1 MKLPYSLAYAIT
13 MAVWLPAACAQTVP
27 ACPADLAATA
37 DCADV
42 INPNACY
49 NEFGFRGQQTLNCIE
64 GKDNAD
70 RARKVCKCCGC
81 IGPKLCNWA
90 SQNKLCSN

>member
-1 MKLPYSLAYAIT
+1 MLSSLYT
-13 MAVWLPAACAQTVP
+13 VAVCLSLSATPMAQTVP
-27 ACPADLAATA
+27 ACPADLAAST

-64 GKDNAD
+64 GKDKAD
-70 RARKVCKCCGC
+70 KARKVGALST
-81 IGPKLCNWA
+81 IIISP
-90 SQNKLCSN
+90 Q

>member
-1 MKLPYSLAYAIT
+1 MKLSAAAI
-13 MAVWLPAACAQTVP
+13 AVVLTWLPAVLGQIIP
-27 ACPADLAATA
+27 ACPAELASTD

-49 NEFGFRGQQTLNCIE
+49 NEYGFRGAQTLACIE

-70 RARKVCKCCGC
+70 RARKASCCS
-81 IGPKLCNWA
+81 L
-90 SQNKLCSN
+90 

>member
-1 MKLPYSLAYAIT
+1 LLPALAMKLSRSLGFVALWLA
-13 MAVWLPAACAQTVP
+13 MALGQQVP
-27 ACPADLAATA
+27 VCSQELASTD

-49 NEFGFRGQQTLNCIE
+49 NEYGFRGTQTLACIE

-70 RARKVCKCCGC
+70 RARKV
-81 IGPKLCNWA
+81 
-90 SQNKLCSN
+90 

>member
-1 MKLPYSLAYAIT
+1 MKIPSSHLYAI
-13 MAVWLPAACAQTVP
+13 VVGLYLPATTISQAVP

-49 NEFGFRGQQTLNCIE
+49 NEFGFRGQQTLNCID
-64 GKDNAD
+64 GKSNAD
-70 RARKVCKCCGC
+70 KARKLGVITEAVLELG
-81 IGPKLCNWA
+81 A
-90 SQNKLCSN
+90 TM

>member
-1 MKLPYSLAYAIT
+1 MKLLSLGVIIAVFQPAI
-13 MAVWLPAACAQTVP
+13 WAQSVP
-27 ACPADLAATA
+27 ACPADLAATT

-70 RARKVCKCCGC
+70 KARKTGVQMLWMHR
-81 IGPKLCNWA
+81 PQA
-90 SQNKLCSN
+90 V